1 MVVHGLGLK
10 GELAARRFLRK
21 KGWKILAQNFQC
33 RYGELDLIA
42 RDGDCLVF
50 CEVKTRSV
58 GMIAPPQESVTYA
71 KQQKMIK
78 TALYWLQSKD
88 MDVPMRFD
96 VIAVTADAGGHLA
109 VEHLENA
116 FTL

>member
-1 MVVHGLGLK
+1 MEK
-10 GELAARRFLRK
+10 
-21 KGWKILAQNFQC
+21 NFQC
-33 RYGELDLIA
+33 RFGELDLIA
-42 RDGDCLVF
+42 RDKDCLVF
-50 CEVKTRSV
+50 CEVKTRSE
-58 GMIAPPQESVTYA
+58 GMIASPQESVTHA

-88 MDVPMRFD
+88 LDLPMRFD
-96 VIAVTADAGGHLA
+96 VIAVTAEQGRLT

>member
-1 MVVHGLGLK
+1 MRVHGLGLK
-10 GELAARRFLRK
+10 GELAAVRYLKK
-21 KGWKILAQNFQC
+21 KGYRILKRNFQC
-33 RYGELDLIA
+33 RFGELDLIA
-42 RDGDCLVF
+42 QDKDCLVF
-50 CEVKTRSV
+50 CEVKTRSE
-58 GMIAPPQESVTYA
+58 GMIASPQESVTHA

-88 MDVPMRFD
+88 LDLPMRFD
-96 VIAVTADAGGHLA
+96 VIAVTAEQGRLT

>member
-1 MVVHGLGLK
+1 MKVHGLGLK

-21 KGWKILAQNFQC
+21 KGWRILERNFQC
-33 RYGELDLIA
+33 RWGELDLIA
-42 RDGDCLVF
+42 QDKDCLVF
-50 CEVKTRSV
+50 CEVKTRSA
-58 GMIAPPQESVTYA
+58 GMIAAPQESVTYT

-78 TALYWLQSKD
+78 TALYWLQSKE
-88 MDVPMRFD
+88 MDRPMRFD
-96 VIAVTADAGGHLA
+96 VIAVTADAKGHLA